1 METLTVNELPLLL
14 GLVLVHLVAD
24 FFMQT
29 NYWVTEK
36 NSRHYRSK
44 FVYLHSAIHG
54 LMSWLLLWVV
64 LGDLNLSL
72 NMGAVIGLSHALFDI
87 GKSYTPDGKYSWF
100 ILDQVLHLS
109 VIVLVWLH
117 LTDQWA
123 LLQSAWHWLI
133 SPKPLIVLIA
143 YIVVMRPCSFV
154 IAIMIGKWSREIDNS
169 GSLAKAGARIG
180 LIERFLILTF
190 ILIDQFSAI
199 GFLLAAKSVLRF
211 GDLRED
217 HHRKLTE
224 YVLLGTMISFALT
237 ISLGLMTKAVLIR
250 L

>member
-1 METLTVNELPLLL
+1 MVTLTPHELPLLL
-14 GLVLVHLVAD
+14 GLILVHLVAD
-24 FFMQT
+24 FFLQT
-29 NYWVTEK
+29 NTWVTEK
-36 NSRHYRSK
+36 NTRHYRSK

-54 LMSWLLLWVV
+54 LSSWLLLWVA
-64 LGDLNLSL
+64 LGDLRLSL
-72 NMGAVIGLSHALFDI
+72 NMAAVIGLSHALFDI
-87 GKSYTPDGKYSWF
+87 GKSYTPDGRYGWF

-117 LTDQWA
+117 LTDQWP
-123 LLQSAWHWLI
+123 LLQLTWAWLI

-169 GSLAKAGARIG
+169 GSLAEAGTRIG

-211 GDLRED
+211 GDLREN

-237 ISLGLMTKAVLIR
+237 ISVGLMTKAVLIR